1 MVSGDNINMHILLH
15 KIHNSITSSVYYTFT
30 MSLVF
35 FLFGFLLSSITSHVS
50 ARDFCVADLKSSL
63 TTVGYACKLPKD
75 VTVEDFLF
83 SNFKVGPPNQFNF
96 STISAT
102 VDNFPALNGLGFS
115 LARAELEEG
124 ATVPLHTHPDA
135 TEVVIAGSGPGKY
148 TTGFIT
154 SDNVVYIK
162 TLSEGDIFV
171 IPKGLLHFGINSGKG
186 KSVGLGVFSSEN
198 PSIEVLDLALFGNN
212 LDSAILQKTT
222 FLDIEQIKKLKTF
235 FKGSG

>member
-1 MVSGDNINMHILLH
+1 MHILLH

-63 TTVGYACKLPKD
+63 TTVGW
-75 VTVEDFLF
+75 T
-83 SNFKVGPPNQFNF
+83 PNQFNF

-186 KSVGLGVFSSEN
+186 KSVGFGVFSSEN

>member
-1 MVSGDNINMHILLH
+1 
-15 KIHNSITSSVYYTFT
+15 

-63 TTVGYACKLPKD
+63 TTVGW
-75 VTVEDFLF
+75 T
-83 SNFKVGPPNQFNF
+83 PNQFNF

-186 KSVGLGVFSSEN
+186 KSVGFGVFSSEN

>member
-50 ARDFCVADLKSSL
+50 ARDFC
-63 TTVGYACKLPKD
+63 ACKLPKD